1 MLGMISK
8 PEAPFI
14 VQQNLLWNIQYSNKT
29 EDQRKKTKFLFDL
42 PILSIISKPILT
54 DVCSLRLKETSCKES
69 EIKLQRFTSLQN
81 GDVYFMK
88 KNIERDT
95 MKSWR

>member
-14 VQQNLLWNIQYSNKT
+14 VQQEPLMKHTIFKQNWRSKKENKIPFWFT
-29 EDQRKKTKFLFDL
+29 NFY
-42 PILSIISKPILT
+42 IISKPILT